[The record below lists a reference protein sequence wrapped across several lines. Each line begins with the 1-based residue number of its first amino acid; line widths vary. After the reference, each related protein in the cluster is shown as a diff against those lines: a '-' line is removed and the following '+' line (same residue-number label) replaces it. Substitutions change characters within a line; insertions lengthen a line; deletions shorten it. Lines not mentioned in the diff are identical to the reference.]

1 MLEVPGVPLTR
12 MSQFPENADKMFL
25 DMIIDMGESKI
36 IHGDLHMGNILF
48 DEKNNRFWPIDFSN
62 SYERYYSLDKDSKLF
77 VNEMADREFCSIL
90 KSLRENAINNI

>member
-48 DEKNNRFWPIDFSN
+48 DEKNNRFCQLIFQT
-62 SYERYYSLDKDSKLF
+62 
-77 VNEMADREFCSIL
+77 VTSIIIHL
-90 KSLRENAINNI
+90 TKMENHL